1 MHQKTRRSLITIKL
15 WTGRR
20 LPIPITGP
28 TEGAPGPRTE
38 SWRYHEI
45 HYAVLPADSAS
56 WPSLERLGLLSRTFA
71 KCITEGKMAALLR
84 VQFCTRYTVNSNAK
98 EYPEGRSGSSCL
110 FWLQKTGASEEVEFK
125 TKPQIALEQLC
136 WAC

>member
-1 MHQKTRRSLITIKL
+1 MLPSGLGLLALIGT
-15 WTGRR
+15 
-20 LPIPITGP
+20 
-28 TEGAPGPRTE
+28 
-38 SWRYHEI
+38 
-45 HYAVLPADSAS
+45 V
-56 WPSLERLGLLSRTFA
+56 GLLSRTFA
-71 KCITEGKMAALLR
+71 KCIPEGKMAALLR

>member
-1 MHQKTRRSLITIKL
+1 MKSI
-15 WTGRR
+15 
-20 LPIPITGP
+20 
-28 TEGAPGPRTE
+28 APCCR
-38 SWRYHEI
+38 
-45 HYAVLPADSAS
+45 ADSAS

-71 KCITEGKMAALLR
+71 KCIPEGKMAALLR

>member
-1 MHQKTRRSLITIKL
+1 MKSITPCC
-15 WTGRR
+15 R
-20 LPIPITGP
+20 
-28 TEGAPGPRTE
+28 
-38 SWRYHEI
+38 
-45 HYAVLPADSAS
+45 ADSAS

-98 EYPEGRSGSSCL
+98 EYPDGRSGSSCL